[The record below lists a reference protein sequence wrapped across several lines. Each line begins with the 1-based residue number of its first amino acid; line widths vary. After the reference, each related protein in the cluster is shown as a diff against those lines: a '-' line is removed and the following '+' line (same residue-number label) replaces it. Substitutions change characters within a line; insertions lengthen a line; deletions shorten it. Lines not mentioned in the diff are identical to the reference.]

1 MTTTVT
7 EWEFVADA
15 ASRINEIIQANRPTL
30 PFVRAKVEKRARGS
44 LKRRD
49 LTLLGQ
55 GGEIVLTGEIKM
67 PWANEGHSP
76 FVETV
81 IRDARKKAE
90 SAHSEWFF
98 TWNVNE
104 LVLWKTSV
112 APEFAQDRH
121 FKRYQIATVSQDT
134 DFDNDYI
141 TQGLRQGISDF
152 LFDFA
157 QIVLGTD
164 ELHRRPPDDYFIESL
179 ESFLERPI
187 QVAFWELLE
196 RNKKPA
202 QRDLINQWMLKD
214 QGWTLVQ
221 DDQENLHRAAKF
233 ATFAV
238 VNKLVFYEALRKRFP
253 SLPLLKIPTH
263 ISSGQKALE
272 HLATFFAKAKEITRD
287 YETVFGIE
295 SGDLGTRIPFYA
307 KESVESWRNLV
318 DHIDKFDFSQLDYDI
333 IGRIFERLI
342 SPEERHRYGQYY
354 TRPEVVDLI
363 NSFCIRH
370 GGASVLDPACGGG
383 TFLVRAYAR
392 KRKLAPQL
400 EHGPLLT
407 GLYGVDISHF
417 AAHLSTIN
425 LASRDL
431 IDAENYPRVVR
442 GDFFDVSHGTPF
454 MRLPGSNV
462 RSRGLGKKEKPIQL
476 EQVDAVV
483 GNPPYLR
490 QEDIRKAK
498 KKPGQVPAKGTKD
511 YYQYLVKKETGI
523 KLSGRSDLHCY
534 FWGHAST
541 FLKPN
546 GWLGLLTSSQ
556 WLDVEYGFKL
566 QGWLLENFR
575 IVAILESRVEPWF
588 VGARVATT
596 ITIAVR
602 DTQEY
607 ARTDNIIR
615 FVELRAPLSSFLLGD
630 GTSFGMIEAADRFRD
645 ELMTIT
651 ANTATDSYRV
661 RLVRQGDMYD
671 EGVAL
676 GRMMESRICENGEDE
691 DAGWKD
697 GQKTDHAYFGG
708 KWGIHLRAPDIWFS
722 LQDRTRQRWIPLG
735 RLAEVRFGLKTGA
748 DKFFYPRDMT
758 QQCLDQ
764 LVDPH
769 AFAQHFGVGRPQV
782 EDGQVKLVRAGT
794 GEVWPIEAEYLE
806 PEIHSLMEIDSFTV
820 REANCA
826 RLVLMVGKSK
836 RELRGAFVGK
846 YIVWG
851 EDEGLHE
858 RPTCASRVTEGNLD
872 EGIPKREWYDLT
884 GVERA
889 PVLWVKERQYRHAAP
904 LNPQRFVANCRLYE
918 VYPGHGISEE
928 VLVGILNS
936 SVTILSLLQ
945 YGRPVGVEGNWS
957 TMVLDVNMMLVPN
970 PVGAKSKTLKRV
982 VSAFNAMK
990 DRKVLGFLSERRL
1003 RRMALNQKGRENQLE
1018 NLPAETE
1025 LDQPDRHELD
1035 DAVFELLGIS
1045 DSKERVSLRDELYEF
1060 LREHYET
1067 VRQKEEAAILNKK
1080 RVARGTRLTPDEIAK
1095 EIFSSIKEQ
1104 HPGLMEK
1111 YQSFL
1116 TPEILNKCEGL
1127 ELPSKGKPEIVDDM
1141 VTKGVRFTIRAGK
1154 GRLIETHNVEEARL
1168 VALVATVEGLGR
1180 HEFFPIEAE
1189 LAAELYN
1196 KFSRHVKERETL
1208 VQRMVEERTAD
1219 FDLQE
1224 EIAAKVLRNF

>member
-81 IRDARKKAE
+81 IRDARRKAE

-112 APEFAQDRH
+112 APEFARDRH

-318 DHIDKFDFSQLDYDI
+318 DHIDRFDFSQLDYDV

-498 KKPGQVPAKGTKD
+498 KKPGQVPARGTKD

-676 GRMMESRICENGEDE
+676 GRMMESRICEG
-691 DAGWKD
+691 K
-697 GQKTDHAYFGG
+697 YFGG
-708 KWGIHLRAPDIWFS
+708 KWGIHLRAPDIWFA
-722 LQDRTRQRWIPLG
+722 LQDRTRERWAQIG
-735 RLAEVRFGLKTGA
+735 KIGEVRRGITTGA
-748 DKFFYPRDMT
+748 DKFFYVRDVT
-758 QQCLDQ
+758 RECLDQ
-764 LVDPH
+764 FLDPRT
-769 AFAQHFGVGRPQV
+769 FAQHFGVGRV
-782 EDGQVKLVRAGT
+782 EVENGPVKLVRTGT
-794 GEVWPIEAEYLE
+794 GEVWPVEAEYLE
-806 PEIHSLMEIDSFTV
+806 PEIHSLMEIDGFTV
-820 REANCA
+820 TEANCA
-826 RLVLMVGKSK
+826 RLVLMVDKYK
-836 RELRGAFVGK
+836 RQLRGTFVEK
-846 YIVWG
+846 YITWG
-851 EDEGLHE
+851 EEQGLHE
-858 RPTCASRVTEGNLD
+858 RPTCASRVTEGDSDRN
-872 EGIPKREWYDLT
+872 ISQREWYDLT
-884 GVERA
+884 RSRRGGVFW
-889 PVLWVKERQYRHAAP
+889 PKSQQYKHVIPTNDR
-904 LNPQRFVANCRLYE
+904 NIICNCNLY
-918 VYPGHGISEE
+918 YISPIQYID
-928 VLVGILNS
+928 LDCFTGILNS
-936 SVTILSLLQ
+936 TLVVLSKQQ
-945 YGRPVGVEGNWS
+945 YGRPVGVEGNLK
-957 TMVLDVNMMLVPN
+957 TEVIDVNMMLIPN
-970 PVGAKSKTLKRV
+970 PVGASRKAINRV
-982 VSAFNAMK
+982 ASAFNAMK
-990 DRKVLGFLSERRL
+990 TRKILGFLSERRL
-1003 RRMALNQKGRENQLE
+1003 RRMALIQKGRESQLE

-1045 DSKERVSLRDELYEF
+1045 DSEERVSLRDELYEF
-1060 LREHYET
+1060 LREHYEA

-1095 EIFSSIKEQ
+1095 EIFSSIKEE
-1104 HPGLMEK
+1104 HPGLIEK
-1111 YQSFL
+1111 YQGFL

-1141 VTKGVRFTIRAGK
+1141 VTKGVRFAIRAGK

-1196 KFSRHVKERETL
+1196 KFSRHVEERETL